1 MMIGMT
7 RPGYDFQLTR
17 RGDTGGVGLL
27 PSEPPALHHR
37 RGCLEVQHNVQLTP
51 CGDAGRRATF
61 DPTGREPSIVAGR
74 AWEPDAPMRG
84 LAGGLAGRC
93 TPTGAHGVVNPEG
106 LGSCPRCD
114 VGEATNCELR
124 KPRECLTGRRPS
136 PSPHPS
142 G

>member
-1 MMIGMT
+1 MIGMT

-17 RGDTGGVGLL
+17 RGDTGVWDFFLA
-27 PSEPPALHHR
+27 SHEHSIHR

-93 TPTGAHGVVNPEG
+93 TPTGAHGVVKPG
-106 LGSCPRCD
+106 RLGEVPP
-114 VGEATNCELR
+114 V
-124 KPRECLTGRRPS
+124 
-136 PSPHPS
+136 
-142 G
+142 

>member
-61 DPTGREPSIVAGR
+61 DPTGREPFIVAGR

-93 TPTGAHGVVNPEG
+93 TPTGAHGVVKPG
-106 LGSCPRCD
+106 RLGEVPP
-114 VGEATNCELR
+114 V
-124 KPRECLTGRRPS
+124 
-136 PSPHPS
+136 
-142 G
+142 